1 MTHITTD
8 HNNRMQTSANTSAD
22 TSADTS
28 ALALSRRGFMQGSA
42 AVTGG
47 LMVGVSL
54 PLAGP
59 AQAAGTL
66 STPNAWVH
74 IADDNTITLI
84 SARAE
89 MGQGVYTS
97 MPMLV
102 AEELNVDIKK
112 VKVAFAPTGKVYGNA
127 MLFGLQLTG
136 GSTSVREGWD
146 KLRMA
151 GAQVREML
159 VAAAAQKWGV
169 DASTLKAVDG
179 HVMGPGGKVATYG
192 QLAEAASKLPAPE
205 TVALKDPSQF
215 RIVGKRVT
223 RIDTPSK
230 VNGTAVFGMDV
241 KLPGMVYATLAM
253 SPVIG
258 GTVKSFDATRA
269 KAMPGVVDVVQ
280 IPDGIAVVA
289 NSYWQARKA
298 RETLTIQ
305 WDDGANAGLNT
316 KAMFDGTR
324 AALATGKPIPVRP
337 AVGDADDAIAR
348 AASVVRAE
356 YVTQNVSHSPMEP
369 MNFTAHYDKGRVR
382 LIGPTQWPDAAQG
395 AVAKILDVKPEDVAV
410 ESTFLGGGFG
420 RRIDIDY
427 VIQAAQISKAVNKP
441 VKLIWSREDDM
452 THDFYRP
459 LAVLQLAAA
468 VGADGKPMALT
479 FRAASQSVT
488 GRVFGLPAEAPDV
501 LMAEAAVAGYNIP
514 ASRHDVVKHDAG
526 LRVGYWRAVSH
537 NMNAFANESFID
549 ELAANAKQDPVAY
562 RVALLQGQPRFL
574 NVLKQAADKAGWG
587 TPAPAGHFRGVSLM
601 EGYDTYMAQVA
612 EISMVGG
619 EPKVHR
625 VTVVA
630 DLGRMVNPDTVEAQ
644 IQSSIIFG
652 LSAALWGEIT
662 VDKGRVQQA
671 NFNTYRIMRNNEAP
685 QIDIVLVPS
694 TEKPGG
700 IGEPA
705 TALIGPAVA
714 NAMFAASG
722 KRVRRMPFTPEN
734 VAKA

>member
-1 MTHITTD
+1 MTKTTQHTD
-8 HNNRMQTSANTSAD
+8 GSA
-22 TSADTS
+22 
-28 ALALSRRGFMQGSA
+28 ALSRRGFMQGSA
-42 AVTGG
+42 SVAGG

-66 STPNAWVH
+66 HTPNAWVH

-84 SARAE
+84 SARSE

-97 MPMLV
+97 MPMLI

-112 VKVAFAPTGKVYGNA
+112 VKVAFAPPGKVYGNA
-127 MLFGLQLTG
+127 LIFGLQLTG
-136 GSTSVREGWD
+136 GSTSVREGWE
-146 KLRMA
+146 KLRIA

-159 VAAAAQKWGV
+159 VAAAAAKWGV
-169 DASTLKAVDG
+169 DASSLTAVDG
-179 HVMGPGGKVATYG
+179 RVMGPGGKVATYG
-192 QLAEAASKLPAPE
+192 QLAEAASRLTAPE
-205 TVALKDPSQF
+205 KVALKDPSQF
-215 RIVGKRVT
+215 RIVGKRIT
-223 RIDTPSK
+223 RLDTPAK
-230 VNGTAVFGMDV
+230 VNGTAIFGMDV

-258 GTVKSFDATRA
+258 GTVKSLDAAKA

-280 IPDGIAVVA
+280 IPDGVAVVA
-289 NSYWQARKA
+289 KTYWQARKA
-298 RETLTIQ
+298 REALSIQ
-305 WDDGANAGLNT
+305 WDDGANANLNT
-316 KAMFDGTR
+316 AAMFAGTQ
-324 AALATGKPIPVRP
+324 AALASGKPIPVRP
-337 AVGDADDAIAR
+337 NVGDADDAIAR
-348 AASVVRAE
+348 AAKVIKAE
-356 YVTQNVSHSPMEP
+356 YFTQNVTHSPMEP
-369 MNFTAHYDKGRVR
+369 MNFTAHYDNGKVL

-395 AVAKILDVKPEDVAV
+395 AVAKALEVKPENVSV
-410 ESTFLGGGFG
+410 QSTFLGGGFG
-420 RRIDIDY
+420 RRIDIDFILQ
-427 VIQAAQISKAVNKP
+427 VAQISKAVNKP

-452 THDFYRP
+452 THDLYCP
-459 LAVLQLAAA
+459 LAVHQMAAA
-468 VGADGKPMALT
+468 TGADGKPMAMT
-479 FRAASQSVT
+479 WRAASQSIT
-488 GRVFGLPAEAPDV
+488 GRIFGLPPEAPDA
-501 LMAEAAVAGYNIP
+501 LMTEAAVAPYSIP
-514 ASRHDVVKHDAG
+514 ATRHDVVKHDAG

-537 NMNAFANESFID
+537 NMNAWANEGFID
-549 ELAANAKQDPVAY
+549 ELAAAAKQDPVAY
-562 RVALLQGQPRFL
+562 RMSLLQGQPRFL
-574 NVLKQAADKAGWG
+574 NVLQQAADKSGWG
-587 TPAPAGHFRGVSLM
+587 TPAAAGRSRGVALM

-612 EISMVGG
+612 EISMVNG

-662 VDKGRVQQA
+662 VDKGRVQQT
-671 NFNTYRIMRNNEAP
+671 NFHNYRIMRGNEVP

-714 NAMFAASG
+714 NAIFAANG
-722 KRVRRMPFTPEN
+722 KRVRRMPFTAEN
-734 VAKA
+734 IAKA